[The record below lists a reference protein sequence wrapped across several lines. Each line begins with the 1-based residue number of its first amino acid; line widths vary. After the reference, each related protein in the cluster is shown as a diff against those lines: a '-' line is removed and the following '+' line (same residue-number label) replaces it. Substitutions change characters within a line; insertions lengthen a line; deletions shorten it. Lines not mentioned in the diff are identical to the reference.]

1 MSLAF
6 VHFRGLEKSMKTI
19 VAFFALLLLHL
30 AAPAFAQQQID
41 APTALSKAQ
50 AGGLVLIDIR
60 THGEWKETG
69 IASVATPL
77 SMQEDPFL
85 DGLAKIRAE
94 NPGKPIALICATGG
108 RTAWLQRELTKRG
121 LGDTLDVSEGMLGNG
136 QSPGWIARGLPLKK
150 VE

>member
-1 MSLAF
+1 
-6 VHFRGLEKSMKTI
+6 MKTI
-19 VAFFALLLLHL
+19 VAFLAVLLLDI

-50 AGGLVLIDIR
+50 AGELVLIDIR

-108 RTAWLQRELTKRG
+108 RSAWLQAELAKRG

-136 QSPGWIARGLPLKK
+136 QSPGWIARGLPVKK
-150 VE
+150 AE